1 MSAGSVLENK
11 RIAIVRARYN
21 PYGGAERFVARAL
34 LSLQNTHTE
43 LTIIARRWQGK
54 KESSSAVHRAM
65 LNPLYI
71 GSIWRDASF
80 ARSVLRHIEKNHY
93 DLVQS
98 HERIPGLD
106 IYRAGD
112 GVHREW
118 LAQRARTLP
127 WWRRLGVW
135 CNPYHAYIKRKEAE
149 MFAHPDLRAVI
160 CNSRMVQQEIQDW
173 FKLPADKLH
182 VIYNGVDTMQF
193 HPRVVERRERM
204 RGQWNVPVA
213 AFCFLFLGSGF
224 ERKGLSACLHALAD
238 LPTAWLMVVGH
249 DKHQK
254 RYEKLARQLR
264 VEGRVIF
271 AGAQQEVLPFY
282 GMADAFVLPTLY
294 DPFPNAVLE
303 AMACGLPVI
312 TSTKS
317 GVAEL
322 IKNGQHGMVVEADQP
337 VRLAHAMTSVMR
349 PGLAE
354 SMGKNA
360 RALAEQYDLSLLGQQ
375 LTHLYTRLVTHPA

>member
-1 MSAGSVLENK
+1 MSIGSVLASK
-11 RIAIVRARYN
+11 KIAIVRARYN

-34 LSLQNTHTE
+34 LSLQNTQTD

-54 KESSSAVHRAM
+54 EESARSVHRVI
-65 LNPLYI
+65 LNPLYL

-80 ARSVLRHIEKNHY
+80 ARSVTRYLQKNHY

-118 LAQRARTLP
+118 LAQRSRTLSL
-127 WWRRLGVW
+127 WQRLGVW
-135 CNPYHAYIKRKEAE
+135 CNPYHAYVKRKEAE
-149 MFAHPDLRAVI
+149 MFAHPKLRAVI
-160 CNSRMVQQEIQDW
+160 CNSRMVKQEIQDW
-173 FKLPADKLH
+173 FKVPPDKLH
-182 VIYNGVDTMQF
+182 VIYNGVDTTLF
-193 HPRVVERRERM
+193 HPRVSERRERM
-204 RGQWNVPVA
+204 RGQWHVPA
-213 AFCFLFLGSGF
+213 ASFCFLFLGSGF
-224 ERKGLSACLHALAD
+224 ERKGLAACLRALSD
-238 LPTAWLMVVGH
+238 LPTAWLVVVGH
-249 DKHQK
+249 DKHQQD
-254 RYEKLARQLR
+254 YVQLARKLK
-264 VEGRVIF
+264 VAERVIF
-271 AGAQQEVLPFY
+271 AGAQQDVLPFY

-303 AMACGLPVI
+303 AMACGLPVV

-317 GVAEL
+317 GAAEL
-322 IKNGQHGMVVEADQP
+322 IKNGQHGMVVEANQP

-375 LTHLYTRLVTHPA
+375 LTHLYTRLVATPA